1 MEKETSHIEKT
12 GYNWDILKTISIL
25 GSSVSILGF
34 GVAVI
39 MLLLRIQGDVSAN
52 SQKIADVQ
60 VDIAN
65 VQVDTT
71 KSIERGLS
79 EVNDTIA
86 KLTVATIGEIF
97 TNRQGIQDLGYR
109 LTTVEDRVE

>member
-1 MEKETSHIEKT
+1 MA
-12 GYNWDILKTISIL
+12 DFISRTLPIL
-25 GSSVSILGF
+25 GV
-34 GVAVI
+34 GVAI
-39 MLLLRIQGDVSAN
+39 LLFLWNIQRGVSDN
-52 SQKIADVQ
+52 SQKIAD
-60 VDIAN
+60 

-71 KSIERGLS
+71 KSIERGFSAVNERIS

-109 LTTVEDRVE
+109 LTTVEERIP